1 MEIQTSPL
9 PIPDALNK
17 LPRTVIPPHGPLV
30 GNTDVALVFGVTT
43 SSIRKWR
50 QIGRFPAPC
59 HRESNQTYY
68 KIADLLP
75 WYYKRFP
82 GELPDP
88 ELDAMISGF
97 VPFSERVGETG
108 GGGNGAE
115 YSGAG
120 SGKAVLTMTP
130 EQARADLVALVTE
143 AVAKLVEREPE
154 SHRVIEI
161 QADAIAA
168 QRREIEALKREIEAV
183 KIELERESRWRELPL
198 MQRVSGG
205 GKRS

>member
-1 MEIQTSPL
+1 MEIQTLPL
-9 PIPDALNK
+9 PIPNSLAK
-17 LPRTVIPPHGPLV
+17 LPKTVIPPHGPLV

-43 SSIRKWR
+43 SSLRKWR

-59 HRESNQTYY
+59 HRESKQTYY
-68 KIADLLP
+68 RIADLLP

-97 VPFSERVGETG
+97 VPFAERGAGAG
-108 GGGNGAE
+108 GGVLDAE
-115 YSGAG
+115 YSVSSRGPGA
-120 SGKAVLTMTP
+120 ATMTP

-154 SHRVIEI
+154 SPRVIEI

-168 QRREIEALKREIEAV
+168 QRKEIEALKREMEAV
-183 KIELERESRWRELPL
+183 KIELERESKWRELPL
-198 MQRVSGG
+198 MQRVKGA
-205 GKRS
+205 GKK